1 MVDNF
6 GNPIFI
12 LGNKNNMAPESYQN
26 LAGGKLKDSIQNDI
40 TNKIDK
46 RIKNYI
52 QGFNP
57 ILDPTTFL
65 QSHIRDVVRYNFMP
79 AELSSY
85 F

>member
-1 MVDNF
+1 MV
-6 GNPIFI
+6 
-12 LGNKNNMAPESYQN
+12 NNVR
-26 LAGGKLKDSIQNDI
+26 KIKDSIQNDI

-57 ILDPTTFL
+57 ILDRTTFL
-65 QSHIRDVVRYNFMP
+65 PSHIRDVVRYNFMP
-79 AELSSY
+79 AKLSSY